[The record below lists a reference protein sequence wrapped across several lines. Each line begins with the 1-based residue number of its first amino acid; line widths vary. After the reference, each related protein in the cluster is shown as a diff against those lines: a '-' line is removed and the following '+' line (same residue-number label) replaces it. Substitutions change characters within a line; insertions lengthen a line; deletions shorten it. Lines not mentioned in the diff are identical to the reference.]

1 MQNIIKRLAM
11 IHELEVGVDVN
22 DNITVSF
29 RNGYVSDTPFLVG
42 TCGRGKTIEEAAE
55 DYYKKIS
62 GSLIVIDGSEG
73 YRKEF
78 YII

>member
-1 MQNIIKRLAM
+1 MQDIIKRLAT

-29 RNGYVSDTPFLVG
+29 RNGYVSDAQFLIG
-42 TCGRGKTIEEAAE
+42 TCGRGKTVEEAAE
-55 DYYKKIS
+55 DYHKKIS
-62 GSLIVIDGSEG
+62 GRMIVIDGSKG